1 MRSGVINCHILSI
14 YYGISGK
21 LLASTHPN
29 YPMVEF
35 PNFAT
40 VTACP
45 PEAARGQ
52 ARRSRKDDV
61 P

>member
-35 PNFAT
+35 PNFRYSHRLSS
-40 VTACP
+40 
-45 PEAARGQ
+45 RGC
-52 ARRSRKDDV
+52 SGPGPKV
-61 P
+61 PKG